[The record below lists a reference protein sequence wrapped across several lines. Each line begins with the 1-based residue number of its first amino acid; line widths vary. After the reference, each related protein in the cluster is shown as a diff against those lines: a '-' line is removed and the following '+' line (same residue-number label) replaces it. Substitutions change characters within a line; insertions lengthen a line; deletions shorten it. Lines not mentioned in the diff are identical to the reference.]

1 VRPAG
6 AVAGAFTD
14 ATSGPPEGVW
24 AAPGRVNLIGEH
36 TDYSG
41 GYVLPLALPLGVVC
55 AGAGRDDG
63 LLSVR
68 SAQVPE
74 EVHTVDVRAVS
85 PGEVSGWAAYAVGVA
100 WALREGWGVVQGA
113 DLLVDGDVPP
123 GAGLSSSAALE
134 CVVATVLRDLSGAP
148 LSVDDLARL
157 ARQAEND
164 FVGAPTGV
172 MDQLA
177 AMHGRAG
184 HVLFID
190 TRSGEIEPVPFD
202 PASSGTQLL
211 VVDTRAPHK
220 LVDGEYAQR
229 RRECEEAARV
239 LGVVELRDA
248 SAGVLDGG
256 AGRELSTVLRRRA
269 RHVVTEN
276 ARVLEVVSALREG
289 GDPGVVGPLLTAS
302 HASLRDDFQVTVPQ
316 LDVAVEVALAAG
328 AYGARMT
335 GGGFGGCVIALVE
348 AVARPVVEAAVEEAF
363 AEHGFDRP
371 ASFVAV
377 PSDGA
382 RRLA

>member
-1 VRPAG
+1 MRPAA

-14 ATSGPPEGVW
+14 ATGGPPEGVW

-36 TDYSG
+36 TDYTG
-41 GYVLPLALPLGVVC
+41 GFVLPLALPLGVVC

-74 EVHTVDVRAVS
+74 EVHTVDVRAVA
-85 PGEVSGWAAYAVGVA
+85 PGEVGGWAAYAVGVA
-100 WALREGWGVVQGA
+100 WALRERWGVVQGA
-113 DLLVDGDVPP
+113 SLLVDGDVPP

-134 CVVATVLRDLSGAP
+134 CVVATVLGDLSGAP
-148 LSVDDLARL
+148 LTADDLARL

-190 TRSGEIEPVPFD
+190 TRSGGIEPVPFD
-202 PASSGTQLL
+202 PGSSGTRLL

-229 RRECEEAARV
+229 RRECEEAARA

-248 SAGVLDGG
+248 SPADLDGG
-256 AGRELSTVLRRRA
+256 AGRGLPSVLRRRA

-276 ARVLEVVSALREG
+276 ARVLEVVSALRGG
-289 GDPGVVGPLLTAS
+289 GDPGAIGPLLTAS
-302 HASLRDDFQVTVPQ
+302 HVSLRDDFEVTVPQ
-316 LDVAVEVALAAG
+316 LDVAVEATLAAG

-335 GGGFGGCVIALVE
+335 GGGFGGCIIALVD
-348 AVARPVVEAAVEEAF
+348 AAARPAVVAAVEEAF
-363 AEHGFDRP
+363 AGHGFGRP
-371 ASFVAV
+371 TSFVAV

-382 RRLA
+382 RRLT

>member
-74 EVHTVDVRAVS
+74 DVHTVDVRAVS

>member
-6 AVAGAFTD
+6 VVAGAFTD

-100 WALREGWGVVQGA
+100 WALRERWGVVQGA

-190 TRSGEIEPVPFD
+190 TRSGVIEPVPFD
-202 PASSGTQLL
+202 PGASGTQLL
-211 VVDTRAPHK
+211 VVDTRAPHE
-220 LVDGEYAQR
+220 LVAGEYAQR
-229 RRECEEAARV
+229 RRECEEAARA

-248 SAGVLDGG
+248 SPADLDGG
-256 AGRELSTVLRRRA
+256 AGRELPAVLRRRA

-276 ARVLEVVSALREG
+276 ARVLDVVASLRRG
-289 GDPGVVGPLLTAS
+289 ADPREIGPPLTAS

-316 LDVAVEVALAAG
+316 LDVAVEAALATG

-335 GGGFGGCVIALVE
+335 GGGFGGCVIALIETSSRPTV
-348 AVARPVVEAAVEEAF
+348 VAAIEDAF
-363 AEHGFDRP
+363 AERGFDPP

-382 RRLA
+382 HRLA

>member
-6 AVAGAFTD
+6 AVGGAFTD
-14 ATSGPPEGVW
+14 ATGGPPEGVW

-36 TDYSG
+36 TDYTG
-41 GYVLPLALPLGVVC
+41 GFVLPLALPLGVVC
-55 AGAGRDDG
+55 AAAGRDDG

-74 EVHTVDVRAVS
+74 EVHTVDARTVS
-85 PGEVSGWAAYAVGVA
+85 PGEVGGWAAYAVGVA
-100 WALREGWGVVQGA
+100 WALRERWGVARGA
-113 DLLVDGDVPP
+113 DLLVDGDIPA

-134 CVVATVLRDLSGAP
+134 CVVATVLRDLSDAP
-148 LSVDDLARL
+148 LTADDLARL

-190 TRSGEIEPVPFD
+190 TRSGGIEPVPFD
-202 PASSGTQLL
+202 PGSGGAELV
-211 VVDTRAPHK
+211 VVDTRAPHQ
-220 LVDGEYAQR
+220 LVDGKYGKR

-239 LGVVELRDA
+239 LGVAELRDA
-248 SAGVLDGG
+248 SRADLDGS
-256 AGRELSTVLRRRA
+256 AGRSLPSVLRRRA

-276 ARVLEVVSALREG
+276 ARVLEVVSSLRSG
-289 GDPGVVGPLLTAS
+289 TDPREIGPLLTAS
-302 HASLRDDFQVTVPQ
+302 HASLRDDFEVTVPQ
-316 LDVAVEVALAAG
+316 LDVAVEAALAAG

-335 GGGFGGCVIALVE
+335 GGGFGGCVIALVD
-348 AVARPVVEAAVEEAF
+348 AASRRSLVSVIEEAF
-363 AEHGFDRP
+363 ARHGFDRP

-382 RRLA
+382 RRLT

>member
-1 VRPAG
+1 MRPAA

-14 ATSGPPEGVW
+14 AMGGPPEGVW

-36 TDYSG
+36 TDYTG
-41 GYVLPLALPLGVVC
+41 GFVLPLALPLGVVC

-74 EVHTVDVRAVS
+74 EGQTVDVRAVA
-85 PGEVSGWAAYAVGVA
+85 PGDLGGWAAYAVGVA
-100 WALREGWGVVQGA
+100 WALRERWGVVQGA

-148 LSVDDLARL
+148 LSADDLARL

-190 TRSGEIEPVPFD
+190 TRSGGIEPVPFD
-202 PASSGTQLL
+202 PGLSGTQLL
-211 VVDTRAPHK
+211 VIDTRAPHK
-220 LVDGEYAQR
+220 LVDGEYAHR

-248 SAGVLDGG
+248 SPADLDGG
-256 AGRELSTVLRRRA
+256 AGRGLPSVLRRRA

-276 ARVLEVVSALREG
+276 ARVLEVVAALRAG
-289 GDPGVVGPLLTAS
+289 GDPGAIGPLLTAS
-302 HASLRDDFQVTVPQ
+302 HVSLRDDFEVTVPQ
-316 LDVAVEVALAAG
+316 LDVAVEAALATG

-335 GGGFGGCVIALVE
+335 GGGFGGCVIALVD
-348 AVARPVVEAAVEEAF
+348 AAARPAVVAAVEDAF
-363 AEHGFDRP
+363 AEHGFGRP

-382 RRLA
+382 RRLT

>member
-1 VRPAG
+1 MRPAA

-14 ATSGPPEGVW
+14 ATGGPPEGVW

-36 TDYSG
+36 TDYTG

-74 EVHTVDVRAVS
+74 EVHTVDVRAVA
-85 PGEVSGWAAYAVGVA
+85 PGEVGGWAAYAVGVA
-100 WALREGWGVVQGA
+100 WALRERWGVVQGA

-123 GAGLSSSAALE
+123 GAGLSSSAAME
-134 CVVATVLRDLSGAP
+134 CVVATVLRDLSAAP
-148 LSVDDLARL
+148 LTADDLARL

-190 TRSGEIEPVPFD
+190 TRSGGIEPVPFD
-202 PASSGTQLL
+202 PGSSGTQLL

-229 RRECEEAARV
+229 RRECEEAARA
-239 LGVVELRDA
+239 LGVGELRDA
-248 SAGVLDGG
+248 SPADLDGG
-256 AGRELSTVLRRRA
+256 AGRELPAVLRRRA

-276 ARVLEVVSALREG
+276 ARVFEVVSALRGG
-289 GDPGVVGPLLTAS
+289 GDPGAIGPLLTAS
-302 HASLRDDFQVTVPQ
+302 HVSLRDDFEVTVPQ
-316 LDVAVEVALAAG
+316 LDVAVEAALAAG

-335 GGGFGGCVIALVE
+335 GGGFGGCVIALVD
-348 AVARPVVEAAVEEAF
+348 AAARPAVVAAVEEAF
-363 AEHGFDRP
+363 AGHGFGRP

-382 RRLA
+382 RRLT

>member
-1 VRPAG
+1 MRPAA

-14 ATSGPPEGVW
+14 ATGGPPEGVW

-36 TDYSG
+36 TDYTG
-41 GYVLPLALPLGVVC
+41 GFVLPLALPLGVVC

-74 EVHTVDVRAVS
+74 EGHTVDVRAVA
-85 PGEVSGWAAYAVGVA
+85 PGDLGGWAAYAVGVA
-100 WALREGWGVVQGA
+100 WALRERWGVVQGA
-113 DLLVDGDVPP
+113 DLLIDGDVPP

-148 LSVDDLARL
+148 LSADDLARL

-190 TRSGEIEPVPFD
+190 TRSGGIEPVPFD
-202 PASSGTQLL
+202 PRSSGTQLL
-211 VVDTRAPHK
+211 VVDTRAPHQ

-229 RRECEEAARV
+229 RRECEEAARA

-248 SAGVLDGG
+248 GPADLDGG
-256 AGRELSTVLRRRA
+256 AGRELPTVLRRRA

-276 ARVLEVVSALREG
+276 ARVLEVVAALRAG
-289 GDPGVVGPLLTAS
+289 GDPGAIGPLLTAS
-302 HASLRDDFQVTVPQ
+302 HMSLRDDFEVTVPQ
-316 LDVAVEVALAAG
+316 LDVAVEAALAAG

-335 GGGFGGCVIALVE
+335 GGGFGGCVIALVDTAARH
-348 AVARPVVEAAVEEAF
+348 AVVAAVEDSF
-363 AEHGFDRP
+363 AGHGFGRP

>member
-1 VRPAG
+1 
-6 AVAGAFTD
+6 
-14 ATSGPPEGVW
+14 
-24 AAPGRVNLIGEH
+24 
-36 TDYSG
+36 
-41 GYVLPLALPLGVVC
+41 
-55 AGAGRDDG
+55 
-63 LLSVR
+63 
-68 SAQVPE
+68 
-74 EVHTVDVRAVS
+74 VHTVDVRAVS